1 MASIGIF
8 YGSSTGNTEDAAE
21 RIAQAFAGAEAQATE
36 ISAATEEDILGF
48 DTIIFGV
55 STWGT
60 GDLQDDFED
69 FMPTLEGMDLGGKKV
84 AVFGLGDQENYPDTF
99 VDGLGI
105 VAKAVQAAGA
115 TLIGKTSTEGFTF
128 DSSEAEEGGSFLGL
142 ALDEDN
148 QAEMSQD
155 RIAAWVKA
163 LEAEIG

>member
-8 YGSSTGNTEDAAE
+8 YGSSTGNTEDAAK
-21 RIAQAFAGAEAQATE
+21 RIAQAFGAGEAQVTD
-36 ISAATEEDILGF
+36 ISSASADDILGF
-48 DTIIFGV
+48 DRIIFGV

-69 FMPTLEGMDLGGKKV
+69 FMATLEEMDLGGKKV

-105 VAKAVQAAGA
+105 VAKAAGDA
-115 TLIGKTSTEGFTF
+115 GGTIVGRTSTKGYTY
-128 DSSEAEEGGSFLGL
+128 DSSEAEEGDSFLGL

-148 QAEMSQD
+148 QSDQTHD
-155 RIAAWVKA
+155 RIAGWVASLKQEFA
-163 LEAEIG
+163 

>member
-21 RIAQAFAGAEAQATE
+21 RIAQAFGGGQAESTE
-36 ISAATEEDILGF
+36 ISAATEDDILGC

-69 FMPTLEGMDLGGKKV
+69 FMGTLEGMSFSGKKV

-99 VDGLGI
+99 VDGIGI
-105 VAKAVQAAGA
+105 VAKAVQAAGG
-115 TLIGKTSTEGFTF
+115 TIIGKTSTNGYTF
-128 DSSEAEEGGSFLGL
+128 DSSEAQEGDSFLGL

-148 QAEMSQD
+148 QSDQTQD
-155 RIAAWVKA
+155 RITAWVNQLKQELA
-163 LEAEIG
+163 

>member
-8 YGSSTGNTEDAAE
+8 YGSSTGNTEDAA
-21 RIAQAFAGAEAQATE
+21 RQIAQAFGGGEAETTE
-36 ISAATEEDILGF
+36 ISATTEDEILEY
-48 DTIIFGV
+48 DKIIFGV

-69 FMPTLEGMDLGGKKV
+69 FMGTLEGMDFSGKKV

-105 VAKAVQAAGA
+105 IAKAVQSGGG
-115 TLIGKTSTEGFTF
+115 TIVGKTSTEGFTY
-128 DSSEAEEGGSFLGL
+128 DASEAEEGDSFLGL

-148 QAEMSQD
+148 QSDQSAD
-155 RIAAWVKA
+155 RISAWVDQLKKEFA
-163 LEAEIG
+163 